1 MEGVMVYRY
10 EAASE
15 NAFVQQLAVAYVNH
29 GYWYYVAGVIPPDK
43 DVKLVDDKLME
54 KYGIGISKWRRA
66 RRKSQGLANVH
77 YLRCQRFFVLIASAG
92 WHPFYEAEGPEIRDI
107 RREPI
112 RFAGYSIGYRRG
124 VRGKWHASVR
134 IHPEQ
139 YSMFKSYLLDICT
152 HRSVEQI
159 QKEFRDLPFEPYAPV
174 RRQFLNIL
182 RAVNR
187 ARRTAGLGPVPVE
200 ALRLRRRILKPFLE
214 EEYGVLTLERES
226 DGVDLKEGSFS
237 EELQEYRTMEVAGR
251 RIERGIAR

>member
-1 MEGVMVYRY
+1 MAYRY

-15 NAFVQQLAVAYVNH
+15 SAFVQQLAVAYVHH
-29 GYWYYVAGVIPPDK
+29 GYWYYVTGFIPPDK
-43 DVKLVDDKLME
+43 DVELVDRKLME

-66 RRKSQGLANVH
+66 RRKNQGLANVH
-77 YLRCQRFFVLIASAG
+77 YLRCHRFFVLIATAG

-139 YSMFKSYLLDICT
+139 YSMIKSYFLDVCT
-152 HRSVEQI
+152 RRSMEQI
-159 QKEFRDLPFEPYAPV
+159 QKEFRELPFEAYAPV

-187 ARRTAGLGPVPVE
+187 TRRTAGLGPVPVE
-200 ALRLRRRILKPFLE
+200 ALRLRRRILRPFLD
-214 EEYGVLTLERES
+214 EEYDLLTVEKES
-226 DGVDLKEGSFS
+226 DGVNLREGSFS
-237 EELQEYRTMEVAGR
+237 EELQEYRSLVPSGR
-251 RIERGIAR
+251 RVERGIQR